1 MAGRH
6 GTSVPLWSKRGD
18 FYHGRMNTISAKP
31 AQYPTA
37 RVKTLPLHVH
47 DVLKHAARV
56 HAAVKVTSIA
66 LDGAVECQSY
76 AELAVTARDCAAQL
90 HALGFQPGD
99 ALVSFGLSSLDQMA
113 WLYGAL
119 DQGVVTHLLNPQHR
133 PEDLGLFLQQIRPK
147 LVLHDAATAGAVQ
160 AFQGLLPGSAVR
172 AMTHR
177 NAEGA
182 VGYVPAQFPEDTL
195 SHVCY
200 SSGTTGTPKVVEYT
214 HRSTLLHTWACAL
227 PDAMGLTGAD
237 RVMPLMQNFHASA
250 WGAPFV
256 CPMVGAELILVP
268 PTRDPAQWFQ
278 WIEEHRVTVLGAV
291 SAHWLALARYMQATG
306 QRFSTLRRTVVG
318 GTRLPFEV
326 AYFIQEQLG
335 VEVCHAWGMTETSPL
350 ATIERF
356 DSSATVLAHGKPVF
370 GIELAVRGDD
380 AVCAAEG
387 AGELMVR
394 GHWVAGGSGQHD
406 WLATGDFATLQ
417 ADGRL
422 DVSDRLSD
430 SLLVSGIP
438 LSSALVE
445 HRARQVPGVADAALV
460 ICEPGSGHSV
470 LAWVAAPDAEPDTAV
485 AELQAVLAQAF
496 EGWCPT
502 RCTVVDAFPYTASA
516 KVQKHLLKAQIAPQ
530 NESDVAPTLPSR
542 ADA

>member
-6 GTSVPLWSKRGD
+6 GTSVPLWATRGD
-18 FYHGRMNTISAKP
+18 FYHGRMNTISANP

-37 RVKTLPLHVH
+37 RVRTLPLHVH

-56 HAAVKVTSIA
+56 HAAVNVTWIS
-66 LDGAVECQSY
+66 LDGAVERQAY
-76 AELAVTARDCAAQL
+76 ADLAATARNCAAQL
-90 HALGFQPGD
+90 QALGLRPGD
-99 ALVSFGLSSLDQMA
+99 AIVSVGLSSLDQMA

-119 DQGVVTHLLNPQHR
+119 DQGVVTHWLNPQHR
-133 PEDLGLFLQQIRPK
+133 REDLGLFLQQIRPK

-160 AFQGLLPGSAVR
+160 AFHGQLPGCRVR
-172 AMTHR
+172 SMAQCS
-177 NAEGA
+177 AEG
-182 VGYVPAQFPEDTL
+182 VGDYVPAQFSEDTL

-214 HRSTLLHTWACAL
+214 HRSTLLHAWACAM

-326 AYFIQEQLG
+326 AHLIQEQLG

-356 DSSATVLAHGKPVF
+356 DSRATVLAHGKPVF

-380 AVCAAEG
+380 AACAVEG
-387 AGELMVR
+387 TGELMVR
-394 GHWVAGGSGQHD
+394 GHWVALGSGQDD

-417 ADGRL
+417 ADARL

-430 SLLVSGIP
+430 SLLVGGVP
-438 LSSALVE
+438 LSCALVE
-445 HRARQVPGVADAALV
+445 YRARQVPGVADAALV
-460 ICEPGSGHSV
+460 TCEPGSGQSV
-470 LAWVAAPDAEPDTAV
+470 LAWVATADAEPATVV

-496 EGWCPT
+496 DGWCPT
-502 RCTVVDAFPYTASA
+502 QCTVVDAFPYTASA
-516 KVQKHLLKAQIAPQ
+516 KVQKHILKTQIAPQ
-530 NESDVAPTLPSR
+530 NESDVASNPSFTC
-542 ADA
+542 

>member
-1 MAGRH
+1 
-6 GTSVPLWSKRGD
+6 
-18 FYHGRMNTISAKP
+18 MNIISAGP
-31 AQYPTA
+31 VHYPTA
-37 RVKTLPLHVH
+37 RVRTLPLYVH

-66 LDGAVECQSY
+66 LDGTVECQNY
-76 AELAVTARDCAAQL
+76 ADLADATRNCAAQL

-113 WLYGAL
+113 WLYAAL
-119 DQGVVTHLLNPQHR
+119 GQGVVTHLLNPQHR
-133 PEDLGLFLQQIRPK
+133 SEDLGLFLQQIDPK
-147 LVLHDAATAGAVQ
+147 LILHDAATASAVEV
-160 AFQGLLPGSAVR
+160 FQGLLPGCKLLS
-172 AMTHR
+172 MSHR
-177 NAEGA
+177 NAGA
-182 VGYVPAQFPEDTL
+182 LIDYVPAQFPEDTL

-214 HRSTLLHTWACAL
+214 HRSTLLHAWACAL

-268 PTRDPAQWFQ
+268 PTRDPAQWFK
-278 WIEEHRVTVLGAV
+278 WIEEHQVTVLGAV
-291 SAHWLALARYMQATG
+291 SAHWLALARYMKAAG
-306 QRFSTLRRTVVG
+306 RRFSTLRRTVVG
-318 GTRLPFEV
+318 GTRLPFEL
-326 AYFIQEQLG
+326 AHFIQEQLG

-356 DSSATVLAHGKPVF
+356 DSSATELTHGKPVF

-380 AVCAAEG
+380 AEFRAEG
-387 AGELMVR
+387 TGELMVR
-394 GHWVAGGSGQHD
+394 GHWVAVGCPQDD

-417 ADGRL
+417 VDARL

-430 SLLVSGIP
+430 SLLVGGVP

-445 HRARQVPGVADAALV
+445 HQARQVQGVADAALV
-460 ICEPGSGHSV
+460 ICEPGSDLSV
-470 LAWVAAPDAEPDTAV
+470 LAWVASPDAEPAAV
-485 AELQAVLAQAF
+485 VANLQAVLAQAF
-496 EGWCPT
+496 NGWSPT
-502 RCTVVDAFPYTASA
+502 KCIVVDEFPYTASA
-516 KVQKHLLKAQIAPQ
+516 KVQKHLLKARIASQ
-530 NESDVAPTLPSR
+530 NESDVAPTFPSH

>member
-1 MAGRH
+1 
-6 GTSVPLWSKRGD
+6 
-18 FYHGRMNTISAKP
+18 MNTISANPVHYP
-31 AQYPTA
+31 AA

-47 DVLKHAARV
+47 DLLKHAARV
-56 HAAVKVTSIA
+56 HAAVKVTCIS
-66 LDGAVECQSY
+66 LDGAVESHTY
-76 AELAVTARDCAAQL
+76 ADLATTARNCAAYL
-90 HALGFQPGD
+90 HALGLQPGD
-99 ALVSFGLSSLDQMA
+99 AIVSFGLSSLEQMA

-133 PEDLGLFLQQIRPK
+133 PEDLRLFLQQIRPK
-147 LVLHDAATAGAVQ
+147 LMLHDAATAGAVQ
-160 AFQGLLPGSAVR
+160 VFQGLLPGCMVR
-172 AMTHR
+172 TMAQR
-177 NAEGA
+177 SAEGI
-182 VGYVPAQFPEDTL
+182 GKYVPAQFPEDTL

-214 HRSTLLHTWACAL
+214 HRSTLLHAWACAL
-227 PDAMGLTGAD
+227 PDAMGLTSSD

-268 PTRDPAQWFQ
+268 TTHDPAQWFQ

-306 QRFSTLRRTVVG
+306 HRFSTLRRTVVG

-326 AYFIQEQLG
+326 AHFIQEQLG

-356 DSSATVLAHGKPVF
+356 DSSATVLAHGKPAF

-380 AVCAAEG
+380 MACAAEG

-394 GHWVAGGSGQHD
+394 GHWVAVGARQDD
-406 WLATGDFATLQ
+406 WLATGDFATLRTD
-417 ADGRL
+417 AML
-422 DVSDRLSD
+422 EVNDRLSD
-430 SLLVSGIP
+430 SLVVGGVP

-445 HRARQVPGVADAALV
+445 HRARQVSGVADAALV
-460 ICEPGSGHSV
+460 VCQAGGGDSI
-470 LAWVAAPDAEPDTAV
+470 LAWVATADAEPATVIADLRTA
-485 AELQAVLAQAF
+485 LAQAF
-496 EGWCPT
+496 KGWCPT
-502 RCTVVDAFPYTASA
+502 QCTVVDAFPYTASA
-516 KVQKHLLKAQIAPQ
+516 KVQKHILKEQIARQ
-530 NESDVAPTLPSR
+530 NESDVASNPSFKC
-542 ADA
+542 